1 MPFPS
6 QVIVTLQNEE
16 SFSCP
21 PKNLREKMTG
31 EIEDGG
37 VFSRT
42 GTWWKEAS
50 VWHDL
55 GLLSDSQSLLCSA
68 VAECLSD
75 SWYLFCCFLPS
86 QMSLKES
93 FHRKLS
99 SYNSCGTNV
108 MATWQGFRV
117 NWIDKDFPLSPHHR
131 SLGPLLQSGEAKEH
145 LQDKLSLDCRTLF
158 ACES

>member
-68 VAECLSD
+68 VAECFSN

-117 NWIDKDFPLSPHHR
+117 SWIDKDFPISPHHR
-131 SLGPLLQSGEAKEH
+131 TSAAKWWSERALARQAVSWLQ
-145 LQDKLSLDCRTLF
+145 TLF